1 MGWKWDGDKMGW
13 GLRMGIGIE
22 SRNRDEDGDGEWK
35 WDEMENGNR
44 DEDESGDGDG
54 DGDGDRNDQ
63 TRSVPSWLQYPCAG
77 ILPARTQHRGPVGAL
92 RAANAAALASP
103 APQTLTGMHT
113 RPPRRGKY

>member
-1 MGWKWDGDKMGW
+1 MGW

-22 SRNRDEDGDGEWK
+22 SGNRDEDGDGEWK

-44 DEDESGDGDG
+44 DEDESGDG